1 MEDKKVNTKLY
12 IPTNVKTRFEFIRGF
27 GINELI
33 VTSIVVAFLIGI
45 ALIIYS
51 FTNELI
57 VPVLIVLLGAAAMVI
72 ITAKDTNNLSV
83 LDMIKNMLEFAGMQ
97 INYEY
102 KYFDK
107 WREKLLLGLL
117 RKKDKDIITSSAQQE
132 IKILDIKNNLI
143 YTRDNLIIAILK
155 INSLN
160 MQLFSKKELLNKVK
174 DITSELSTETKEFK
188 MTSIARPVDVGS
200 LIDFLRNILSNSTD
214 SIQKRLLRENIRE
227 TLNLT
232 LVGDAVERQNLLI
245 ISENLSDNAEKDI
258 QKRAREIV
266 QKFDNC
272 GMKLEILNDQYLIQ
286 VCNSFTNMSVA
297 TKEDSDYQDYIP
309 HLVA

>member
-1 MEDKKVNTKLY
+1 M
-12 IPTNVKTRFEFIRGF
+12 F
-27 GINELI
+27 GL
-33 VTSIVVAFLIGI
+33 F
-45 ALIIYS
+45 
-51 FTNELI
+51 
-57 VPVLIVLLGAAAMVI
+57 
-72 ITAKDTNNLSV
+72 
-83 LDMIKNMLEFAGMQ
+83 
-97 INYEY
+97 
-102 KYFDK
+102 
-107 WREKLLLGLL
+107 
-117 RKKDKDIITSSAQQE
+117 KKDKDTVVSTAQQE
-132 IKILDIKNNLI
+132 INILDIKNNLI
-143 YTRDNLIIAILK
+143 YTRDNLIK

-160 MQLFSKKELLNKVK
+160 MQLFSKKELKNKIK

-200 LIDFLRNILSNSTD
+200 LIDFLRNILNNSTD

-245 ISENLSDNAEKDI
+245 ISEVLSDNAEQEI

>member
-1 MEDKKVNTKLY
+1 MLFD
-12 IPTNVKTRFEFIRGF
+12 
-27 GINELI
+27 
-33 VTSIVVAFLIGI
+33 
-45 ALIIYS
+45 
-51 FTNELI
+51 
-57 VPVLIVLLGAAAMVI
+57 LL
-72 ITAKDTNNLSV
+72 K
-83 LDMIKNMLEFAGMQ
+83 
-97 INYEY
+97 
-102 KYFDK
+102 
-107 WREKLLLGLL
+107 
-117 RKKDKDIITSSAQQE
+117 KKDKNNIVSSAEQE
-132 IKILDIKNNLI
+132 INILDIKNNLI
-143 YTRDNLIIAILK
+143 YTRDNLVIAILK

-160 MQLFSKKELLNKVK
+160 MQLFSKKELINKIK

-200 LIDFLRNILSNSTD
+200 LIEFLRTILNNSTD

-245 ISENLSDNAEKDI
+245 ISEVLSDNSEQEI

-309 HLVA
+309 NLVA

>member
-1 MEDKKVNTKLY
+1 M
-12 IPTNVKTRFEFIRGF
+12 F
-27 GINELI
+27 GL
-33 VTSIVVAFLIGI
+33 F
-45 ALIIYS
+45 
-51 FTNELI
+51 
-57 VPVLIVLLGAAAMVI
+57 
-72 ITAKDTNNLSV
+72 
-83 LDMIKNMLEFAGMQ
+83 
-97 INYEY
+97 
-102 KYFDK
+102 
-107 WREKLLLGLL
+107 
-117 RKKDKDIITSSAQQE
+117 KKDKDTVVSTAQQE
-132 IKILDIKNNLI
+132 INILDIKNNLI

-160 MQLFSKKELLNKVK
+160 MQLFSKKELKNKIK

-200 LIDFLRNILSNSTD
+200 LIDFLRNILNNSTD

-245 ISENLSDNAEKDI
+245 ISEVLSDNAEQEI

-272 GMKLEILNDQYLIQ
+272 RMKLEILNDQYLIQ

>member
-1 MEDKKVNTKLY
+1 MIL
-12 IPTNVKTRFEFIRGF
+12 
-27 GINELI
+27 EL
-33 VTSIVVAFLIGI
+33 F
-45 ALIIYS
+45 
-51 FTNELI
+51 
-57 VPVLIVLLGAAAMVI
+57 
-72 ITAKDTNNLSV
+72 K
-83 LDMIKNMLEFAGMQ
+83 
-97 INYEY
+97 
-102 KYFDK
+102 
-107 WREKLLLGLL
+107 
-117 RKKDKDIITSSAQQE
+117 KKDKNIVRSTAEQE
-132 IKILDIKNNLI
+132 INILDIKNNLI
-143 YTRDNLIIAILK
+143 YTRDNLVIAILK

-160 MQLFSKKELLNKVK
+160 MQLFSKKELINKIK

-200 LIDFLRNILSNSTD
+200 LINFLRNILNNSTD

-232 LVGDAVERQNLLI
+232 LIGDAVERQNLLI
-245 ISENLSDNAEKDI
+245 ISEPLSDNAEQEI

>member
-1 MEDKKVNTKLY
+1 MLFGLFKK
-12 IPTNVKTRFEFIRGF
+12 
-27 GINELI
+27 
-33 VTSIVVAFLIGI
+33 
-45 ALIIYS
+45 
-51 FTNELI
+51 
-57 VPVLIVLLGAAAMVI
+57 
-72 ITAKDTNNLSV
+72 KDT
-83 LDMIKNMLEFAGMQ
+83 
-97 INYEY
+97 
-102 KYFDK
+102 
-107 WREKLLLGLL
+107 
-117 RKKDKDIITSSAQQE
+117 ITSTAEQE
-132 IKILDIKNNLI
+132 INILDIKNNLI

-160 MQLFSKKELLNKVK
+160 MQLFSKKELLNKIK

-200 LIDFLRNILSNSTD
+200 LIDYLRNILNNTTD

-245 ISENLSDNAEKDI
+245 ISEVLSDNAEQEL

-297 TKEDSDYQDYIP
+297 IKEDSDYQDYVP

>member
-1 MEDKKVNTKLY
+1 M
-12 IPTNVKTRFEFIRGF
+12 IFELF
-27 GINELI
+27 
-33 VTSIVVAFLIGI
+33 
-45 ALIIYS
+45 
-51 FTNELI
+51 
-57 VPVLIVLLGAAAMVI
+57 
-72 ITAKDTNNLSV
+72 K
-83 LDMIKNMLEFAGMQ
+83 
-97 INYEY
+97 
-102 KYFDK
+102 
-107 WREKLLLGLL
+107 
-117 RKKDKDIITSSAQQE
+117 KKDKNIVRSTAEQE
-132 IKILDIKNNLI
+132 INILDIKNNLI

-160 MQLFSKKELLNKVK
+160 MQLFSKKELINKIK

-200 LIDFLRNILSNSTD
+200 LIDFLRNILNNSTD

-232 LVGDAVERQNLLI
+232 LIGDAVERQNLLI
-245 ISENLSDNAEKDI
+245 ISEQLSDNAKQEI

>member
-1 MEDKKVNTKLY
+1 MIL
-12 IPTNVKTRFEFIRGF
+12 
-27 GINELI
+27 EL
-33 VTSIVVAFLIGI
+33 F
-45 ALIIYS
+45 
-51 FTNELI
+51 
-57 VPVLIVLLGAAAMVI
+57 
-72 ITAKDTNNLSV
+72 K
-83 LDMIKNMLEFAGMQ
+83 
-97 INYEY
+97 
-102 KYFDK
+102 
-107 WREKLLLGLL
+107 
-117 RKKDKDIITSSAQQE
+117 KKDKNIVRSTAEQE
-132 IKILDIKNNLI
+132 INILDIKNNLI
-143 YTRDNLIIAILK
+143 YTRDNLVIAILK

-160 MQLFSKKELLNKVK
+160 MQLFSKKELINKIK

-200 LIDFLRNILSNSTD
+200 LIDFLRNILNNSTD

-232 LVGDAVERQNLLI
+232 LIGDAVERQNLLI
-245 ISENLSDNAEKDI
+245 ISEPLSDNVEQEI

>member
-1 MEDKKVNTKLY
+1 MIFGLFKKK
-12 IPTNVKTRFEFIRGF
+12 E
-27 GINELI
+27 
-33 VTSIVVAFLIGI
+33 
-45 ALIIYS
+45 
-51 FTNELI
+51 
-57 VPVLIVLLGAAAMVI
+57 
-72 ITAKDTNNLSV
+72 
-83 LDMIKNMLEFAGMQ
+83 
-97 INYEY
+97 
-102 KYFDK
+102 
-107 WREKLLLGLL
+107 
-117 RKKDKDIITSSAQQE
+117 KDITTSTAAQE
-132 IKILDIKNNLI
+132 INILDIKNNLI

-160 MQLFSKKELLNKVK
+160 MQLFSKKELINKIK

-188 MTSIARPVDVGS
+188 MPSIARPVDVGS
-200 LIDFLRNILSNSTD
+200 LIDFLRNILNNSTD

-232 LVGDAVERQNLLI
+232 LIGDAVERQNLLI
-245 ISENLSDNAEKDI
+245 ISEVLTDNAEQEI
-258 QKRAREIV
+258 QKRARELV

-286 VCNSFTNMSVA
+286 VCNSFTNMNVA

>member
-1 MEDKKVNTKLY
+1 ML
-12 IPTNVKTRFEFIRGF
+12 FELF
-27 GINELI
+27 
-33 VTSIVVAFLIGI
+33 
-45 ALIIYS
+45 
-51 FTNELI
+51 
-57 VPVLIVLLGAAAMVI
+57 
-72 ITAKDTNNLSV
+72 K
-83 LDMIKNMLEFAGMQ
+83 
-97 INYEY
+97 
-102 KYFDK
+102 
-107 WREKLLLGLL
+107 
-117 RKKDKDIITSSAQQE
+117 KKDKDTVLSTAQQE
-132 IKILDIKNNLI
+132 INILDIKNNLI

-160 MQLFSKKELLNKVK
+160 MQLFSKKELINKIK

-200 LIDFLRNILSNSTD
+200 LIDFLRNILNNSTD

-245 ISENLSDNAEKDI
+245 ISEVLSDNAEQEI

>member
-1 MEDKKVNTKLY
+1 M
-12 IPTNVKTRFEFIRGF
+12 F
-27 GINELI
+27 GL
-33 VTSIVVAFLIGI
+33 F
-45 ALIIYS
+45 
-51 FTNELI
+51 
-57 VPVLIVLLGAAAMVI
+57 
-72 ITAKDTNNLSV
+72 
-83 LDMIKNMLEFAGMQ
+83 
-97 INYEY
+97 
-102 KYFDK
+102 
-107 WREKLLLGLL
+107 
-117 RKKDKDIITSSAQQE
+117 KKDKDTVVSTAQQE
-132 IKILDIKNNLI
+132 INILDIKNNLI

-160 MQLFSKKELLNKVK
+160 MQLFSKKELKNKIK

-200 LIDFLRNILSNSTD
+200 LIDFLRNILNNSTD

-245 ISENLSDNAEKDI
+245 ISEVLSDNAEQEI

-297 TKEDSDYQDYIP
+297 TKEDSDYQDYIA

>member
-1 MEDKKVNTKLY
+1 M
-12 IPTNVKTRFEFIRGF
+12 F
-27 GINELI
+27 GL
-33 VTSIVVAFLIGI
+33 F
-45 ALIIYS
+45 
-51 FTNELI
+51 
-57 VPVLIVLLGAAAMVI
+57 
-72 ITAKDTNNLSV
+72 
-83 LDMIKNMLEFAGMQ
+83 
-97 INYEY
+97 
-102 KYFDK
+102 
-107 WREKLLLGLL
+107 
-117 RKKDKDIITSSAQQE
+117 KKDKDTIVSTAQQE
-132 IKILDIKNNLI
+132 INILDIKNNLI

-160 MQLFSKKELLNKVK
+160 MQLFSKKELKNKIK

-200 LIDFLRNILSNSTD
+200 LIDFLRNILNNSTD

-232 LVGDAVERQNLLI
+232 LVVDAVERQNLLI
-245 ISENLSDNAEKDI
+245 ISEVLSDNAEQEI

>member
-1 MEDKKVNTKLY
+1 M
-12 IPTNVKTRFEFIRGF
+12 F
-27 GINELI
+27 GL
-33 VTSIVVAFLIGI
+33 F
-45 ALIIYS
+45 
-51 FTNELI
+51 
-57 VPVLIVLLGAAAMVI
+57 
-72 ITAKDTNNLSV
+72 
-83 LDMIKNMLEFAGMQ
+83 
-97 INYEY
+97 
-102 KYFDK
+102 
-107 WREKLLLGLL
+107 
-117 RKKDKDIITSSAQQE
+117 KKDKDTVVSTAQQE
-132 IKILDIKNNLI
+132 INILDIKNNLI

-160 MQLFSKKELLNKVK
+160 MQLFSKKELKNKIK

-200 LIDFLRNILSNSTD
+200 LIDFLRNILNNSTD

-245 ISENLSDNAEKDI
+245 ISEVLSDNAEQEI

>member
-1 MEDKKVNTKLY
+1 MIFGLFKKK
-12 IPTNVKTRFEFIRGF
+12 E
-27 GINELI
+27 
-33 VTSIVVAFLIGI
+33 
-45 ALIIYS
+45 
-51 FTNELI
+51 
-57 VPVLIVLLGAAAMVI
+57 
-72 ITAKDTNNLSV
+72 
-83 LDMIKNMLEFAGMQ
+83 
-97 INYEY
+97 
-102 KYFDK
+102 
-107 WREKLLLGLL
+107 
-117 RKKDKDIITSSAQQE
+117 KDITTSTAAQE
-132 IKILDIKNNLI
+132 INILDIKNNLI

-160 MQLFSKKELLNKVK
+160 MQLFSKKELINKIK
-174 DITSELSTETKEFK
+174 ETKEFK

-200 LIDFLRNILSNSTD
+200 LIDFLRNILNNSTD

-232 LVGDAVERQNLLI
+232 LIGDAVERQNLLI
-245 ISENLSDNAEKDI
+245 ISEVLTDNAEQEI
-258 QKRAREIV
+258 QKRARELV

-286 VCNSFTNMSVA
+286 VCNSFTNMNVA

>member
-1 MEDKKVNTKLY
+1 ML
-12 IPTNVKTRFEFIRGF
+12 F
-27 GINELI
+27 GL
-33 VTSIVVAFLIGI
+33 F
-45 ALIIYS
+45 
-51 FTNELI
+51 
-57 VPVLIVLLGAAAMVI
+57 
-72 ITAKDTNNLSV
+72 K
-83 LDMIKNMLEFAGMQ
+83 
-97 INYEY
+97 
-102 KYFDK
+102 
-107 WREKLLLGLL
+107 
-117 RKKDKDIITSSAQQE
+117 KKDKDTVLSTAKQE
-132 IKILDIKNNLI
+132 INILDIKNNLI

-160 MQLFSKKELLNKVK
+160 MQLFSKKELINKIK
-174 DITSELSTETKEFK
+174 NITSELSTETKEFK

-200 LIDFLRNILSNSTD
+200 LIDFLRNILNNSTD

-245 ISENLSDNAEKDI
+245 ISEVLSDNAEQEI

>member
-1 MEDKKVNTKLY
+1 M
-12 IPTNVKTRFEFIRGF
+12 I
-27 GINELI
+27 
-33 VTSIVVAFLIGI
+33 
-45 ALIIYS
+45 
-51 FTNELI
+51 
-57 VPVLIVLLGAAAMVI
+57 
-72 ITAKDTNNLSV
+72 
-83 LDMIKNMLEFAGMQ
+83 LDLFK
-97 INYEY
+97 
-102 KYFDK
+102 
-107 WREKLLLGLL
+107 
-117 RKKDKDIITSSAQQE
+117 KKDKDTVVSTAQQE
-132 IKILDIKNNLI
+132 INILDIKNNLI

-160 MQLFSKKELLNKVK
+160 MQLFSKKELINKIK

-200 LIDFLRNILSNSTD
+200 LIDFLRNILNNSTD

-232 LVGDAVERQNLLI
+232 LIGDAVERQNLLI
-245 ISENLSDNAEKDI
+245 ISEPLSDNSEQEI

-286 VCNSFTNMSVA
+286 VCNSFTNMSIA

>member
-1 MEDKKVNTKLY
+1 M
-12 IPTNVKTRFEFIRGF
+12 FGF
-27 GINELI
+27 
-33 VTSIVVAFLIGI
+33 
-45 ALIIYS
+45 
-51 FTNELI
+51 
-57 VPVLIVLLGAAAMVI
+57 
-72 ITAKDTNNLSV
+72 K
-83 LDMIKNMLEFAGMQ
+83 
-97 INYEY
+97 
-102 KYFDK
+102 
-107 WREKLLLGLL
+107 
-117 RKKDKDIITSSAQQE
+117 KKDKNSITTTAQQE
-132 IKILDIKNNLI
+132 INILDIKNNLI
-143 YTRDNLIIAILK
+143 YTRDNLIISVIK

-174 DITSELSTETKEFK
+174 EITSELSTETKEFK
-188 MTSIARPVDVGS
+188 MTSIARPVDVGT
-200 LIDFLRNILSNSTD
+200 LIDYLREILSNTTD

-245 ISENLSDNAEKDI
+245 ISENLTDNAEQEI

-286 VCNSFTNMSVA
+286 ICNSFTNMSVA

-309 HLVA
+309 SLVA

>member
-1 MEDKKVNTKLY
+1 M
-12 IPTNVKTRFEFIRGF
+12 FGF
-27 GINELI
+27 
-33 VTSIVVAFLIGI
+33 
-45 ALIIYS
+45 
-51 FTNELI
+51 
-57 VPVLIVLLGAAAMVI
+57 
-72 ITAKDTNNLSV
+72 K
-83 LDMIKNMLEFAGMQ
+83 
-97 INYEY
+97 
-102 KYFDK
+102 
-107 WREKLLLGLL
+107 
-117 RKKDKDIITSSAQQE
+117 KKDKNSITTTAQQE
-132 IKILDIKNNLI
+132 INILDIKNNLI
-143 YTRDNLIIAILK
+143 YTRDNLIISVIK

-174 DITSELSTETKEFK
+174 EITSELSTETKEFK
-188 MTSIARPVDVGS
+188 MTSIARPVDVGT
-200 LIDFLRNILSNSTD
+200 LIDYLREILSNTTD

-245 ISENLSDNAEKDI
+245 ISENLTDNAEQEI

-309 HLVA
+309 SLVA

>member
-1 MEDKKVNTKLY
+1 MIL
-12 IPTNVKTRFEFIRGF
+12 
-27 GINELI
+27 EL
-33 VTSIVVAFLIGI
+33 L
-45 ALIIYS
+45 
-51 FTNELI
+51 
-57 VPVLIVLLGAAAMVI
+57 
-72 ITAKDTNNLSV
+72 K
-83 LDMIKNMLEFAGMQ
+83 
-97 INYEY
+97 
-102 KYFDK
+102 
-107 WREKLLLGLL
+107 
-117 RKKDKDIITSSAQQE
+117 KKDKNIVRSTAEQE
-132 IKILDIKNNLI
+132 INILDIKNNLI

-160 MQLFSKKELLNKVK
+160 MQLFSKKELINKIK

-200 LIDFLRNILSNSTD
+200 LIDFLRNILNNSTD

-232 LVGDAVERQNLLI
+232 LIGDAVERQNLLI
-245 ISENLSDNAEKDI
+245 ISEQLSDNAEQEI

>member
-1 MEDKKVNTKLY
+1 M
-12 IPTNVKTRFEFIRGF
+12 IF
-27 GINELI
+27 GL
-33 VTSIVVAFLIGI
+33 F
-45 ALIIYS
+45 
-51 FTNELI
+51 
-57 VPVLIVLLGAAAMVI
+57 
-72 ITAKDTNNLSV
+72 K
-83 LDMIKNMLEFAGMQ
+83 
-97 INYEY
+97 
-102 KYFDK
+102 
-107 WREKLLLGLL
+107 
-117 RKKDKDIITSSAQQE
+117 KKDITTSTAAQE
-132 IKILDIKNNLI
+132 INILDIKNNLI

-160 MQLFSKKELLNKVK
+160 MQLFSKKELINKIK

-200 LIDFLRNILSNSTD
+200 LIDFLRNILNNSTD

-232 LVGDAVERQNLLI
+232 LIGDAVERQNLLI
-245 ISENLSDNAEKDI
+245 ISEVLTDNAEQEI
-258 QKRAREIV
+258 QKRARELV

-286 VCNSFTNMSVA
+286 VCNSFTNMNVA

>member
-1 MEDKKVNTKLY
+1 MLFD
-12 IPTNVKTRFEFIRGF
+12 
-27 GINELI
+27 
-33 VTSIVVAFLIGI
+33 
-45 ALIIYS
+45 
-51 FTNELI
+51 
-57 VPVLIVLLGAAAMVI
+57 LL
-72 ITAKDTNNLSV
+72 K
-83 LDMIKNMLEFAGMQ
+83 
-97 INYEY
+97 
-102 KYFDK
+102 
-107 WREKLLLGLL
+107 
-117 RKKDKDIITSSAQQE
+117 KKDKNNIVSSAEQE
-132 IKILDIKNNLI
+132 INILDIKNNLI
-143 YTRDNLIIAILK
+143 YTRDNLVIAILK

-160 MQLFSKKELLNKVK
+160 MQLFSKKELINKIK

-200 LIDFLRNILSNSTD
+200 LIEFLRTILNNSTD

-245 ISENLSDNAEKDI
+245 ISEVLSDNSEQEI

-286 VCNSFTNMSVA
+286 VCNSFTNMSIA

-309 HLVA
+309 NLVA

>member
-1 MEDKKVNTKLY
+1 M
-12 IPTNVKTRFEFIRGF
+12 F
-27 GINELI
+27 GL
-33 VTSIVVAFLIGI
+33 F
-45 ALIIYS
+45 
-51 FTNELI
+51 
-57 VPVLIVLLGAAAMVI
+57 
-72 ITAKDTNNLSV
+72 
-83 LDMIKNMLEFAGMQ
+83 
-97 INYEY
+97 
-102 KYFDK
+102 
-107 WREKLLLGLL
+107 
-117 RKKDKDIITSSAQQE
+117 KKDKDTVVSTAQQE
-132 IKILDIKNNLI
+132 INILDIKNNLI

-160 MQLFSKKELLNKVK
+160 MQLFSKKELKNKIK

-200 LIDFLRNILSNSTD
+200 LIDFLRNILNNSTD

-245 ISENLSDNAEKDI
+245 ISEVLSDNAEQEI

-297 TKEDSDYQDYIP
+297 NKEDSDYQDYIP

>member
-1 MEDKKVNTKLY
+1 M
-12 IPTNVKTRFEFIRGF
+12 FGF
-27 GINELI
+27 
-33 VTSIVVAFLIGI
+33 
-45 ALIIYS
+45 
-51 FTNELI
+51 
-57 VPVLIVLLGAAAMVI
+57 
-72 ITAKDTNNLSV
+72 K
-83 LDMIKNMLEFAGMQ
+83 
-97 INYEY
+97 
-102 KYFDK
+102 
-107 WREKLLLGLL
+107 
-117 RKKDKDIITSSAQQE
+117 KKDKNSITTTAQQE
-132 IKILDIKNNLI
+132 INILDIKNNLI
-143 YTRDNLIIAILK
+143 YTRDNLIISVIK

-174 DITSELSTETKEFK
+174 EITSELSTETKEFK
-188 MTSIARPVDVGS
+188 MTSIARPVDVGT
-200 LIDFLRNILSNSTD
+200 LIDYLREILSNTTD

-245 ISENLSDNAEKDI
+245 ICENLTDNAEQEI

-286 VCNSFTNMSVA
+286 ICNSFTNMSVA

-309 HLVA
+309 SLVA

>member
-1 MEDKKVNTKLY
+1 M
-12 IPTNVKTRFEFIRGF
+12 IFELF
-27 GINELI
+27 
-33 VTSIVVAFLIGI
+33 
-45 ALIIYS
+45 
-51 FTNELI
+51 
-57 VPVLIVLLGAAAMVI
+57 
-72 ITAKDTNNLSV
+72 K
-83 LDMIKNMLEFAGMQ
+83 
-97 INYEY
+97 
-102 KYFDK
+102 
-107 WREKLLLGLL
+107 
-117 RKKDKDIITSSAQQE
+117 KKDKNIVRSTAEQE
-132 IKILDIKNNLI
+132 INILDIKNNLI

-160 MQLFSKKELLNKVK
+160 MQLFSKKELVNKIK

-200 LIDFLRNILSNSTD
+200 LIDFLRNILNNSTD
-214 SIQKRLLRENIRE
+214 STQKRLLRENIRE

-232 LVGDAVERQNLLI
+232 LIGDAVERQNLLI
-245 ISENLSDNAEKDI
+245 ISESLSDNAEQEI

-297 TKEDSDYQDYIP
+297 KKEDSDYQDYIP

>member
-1 MEDKKVNTKLY
+1 MIL
-12 IPTNVKTRFEFIRGF
+12 
-27 GINELI
+27 EL
-33 VTSIVVAFLIGI
+33 F
-45 ALIIYS
+45 
-51 FTNELI
+51 
-57 VPVLIVLLGAAAMVI
+57 
-72 ITAKDTNNLSV
+72 K
-83 LDMIKNMLEFAGMQ
+83 
-97 INYEY
+97 
-102 KYFDK
+102 
-107 WREKLLLGLL
+107 
-117 RKKDKDIITSSAQQE
+117 KKDKNIVRSTAEQE
-132 IKILDIKNNLI
+132 INILDIKNNLI

-160 MQLFSKKELLNKVK
+160 MQLFSKKELVNKIK

-200 LIDFLRNILSNSTD
+200 LIDFLRNILNNSTD

-232 LVGDAVERQNLLI
+232 LIGDAVERQNLLI
-245 ISENLSDNAEKDI
+245 ISEVLSDNAEQEI

-286 VCNSFTNMSVA
+286 VCNSFTNMSVS

>member
-1 MEDKKVNTKLY
+1 MIL
-12 IPTNVKTRFEFIRGF
+12 
-27 GINELI
+27 EL
-33 VTSIVVAFLIGI
+33 F
-45 ALIIYS
+45 
-51 FTNELI
+51 
-57 VPVLIVLLGAAAMVI
+57 
-72 ITAKDTNNLSV
+72 K
-83 LDMIKNMLEFAGMQ
+83 
-97 INYEY
+97 
-102 KYFDK
+102 
-107 WREKLLLGLL
+107 
-117 RKKDKDIITSSAQQE
+117 KKDKNIVRSTAEQE
-132 IKILDIKNNLI
+132 INILDIKNNLI
-143 YTRDNLIIAILK
+143 YTRDNLVIAILK

-160 MQLFSKKELLNKVK
+160 MQLFSKKELINKIK

-200 LIDFLRNILSNSTD
+200 LIDFLRNILNNSTD

-232 LVGDAVERQNLLI
+232 LIGDAVERQNLLI
-245 ISENLSDNAEKDI
+245 ISEPLSDNAEQEI

-286 VCNSFTNMSVA
+286 VCNSFINMSVA